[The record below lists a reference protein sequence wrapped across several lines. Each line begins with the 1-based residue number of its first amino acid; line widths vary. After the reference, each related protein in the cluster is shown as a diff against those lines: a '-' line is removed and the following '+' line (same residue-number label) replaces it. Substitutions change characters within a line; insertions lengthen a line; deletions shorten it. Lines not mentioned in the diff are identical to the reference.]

1 MTALKQA
8 LQFIA
13 SGQARCVSPASD
25 AAEYLEFQA
34 MAEALL
40 EAKQSGLVYEA
51 IAERSRTRET
61 YGHIRQVIVAG
72 GLTPKGRLLHE
83 QSQATPF
90 AVESKATDRERP
102 EPEIIQLRPT
112 FAGMSIDL
120 KALWRKWRTKK

>member
-1 MTALKQA
+1 
-8 LQFIA
+8 
-13 SGQARCVSPASD
+13 
-25 AAEYLEFQA
+25 

-51 IAERSRTRET
+51 KAERSRARET
-61 YGHIRQVIVAG
+61 YGHIKQVIVAG

-83 QSQATPF
+83 QSQAAPF
-90 AVESKATDRERP
+90 AAEPKVTDRDRP

-120 KALWRKWRTKK
+120 KVLWKKWRAKKG